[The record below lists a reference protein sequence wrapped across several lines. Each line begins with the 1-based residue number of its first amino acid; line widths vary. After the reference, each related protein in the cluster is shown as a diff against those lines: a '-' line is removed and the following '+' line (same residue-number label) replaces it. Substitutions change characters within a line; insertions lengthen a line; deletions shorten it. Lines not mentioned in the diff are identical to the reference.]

1 MRWSKMLPI
10 AVCLAAALSAT
21 TAHAVA
27 ILPTSFQVSS
37 GHWLVDSNWD
47 DGVPTPSSTALIAN
61 GGIAHIEPG
70 HPDAPATANNLFVD
84 DGTVHIS
91 YIQSPS
97 GPQLA
102 LVTTSAF
109 LGAPG
114 ATGSVVIDTEP
125 APTSLWVPEV
135 PHWTSD
141 SLAVGV
147 GGTGNVTVSGGRVE
161 VTSASIGDVPG
172 STGTVDLQNTSA
184 FLAQGGGGS
193 GGALAVG
200 NAGEGHLDM
209 ADLSLV
215 TVDGCTVGGQVGS
228 EGAIAMTSLAIL
240 EVYGDLVVG
249 GAGRGEVTVT
259 DCDGPGFEWG
269 WEESHNAG
277 VTCMADCVLG
287 ASPTGDGTLTLTR
300 SMLEAY
306 SGALTVGQSG
316 TGHVTLGENAS
327 MTVYG
332 CCIGALPGSDGV
344 MDVAGPGALL
354 NSFAPM
360 YVGGTADGPGG
371 TGLVRVQTDCSLTF
385 YPAVYVLDGGTVE
398 VAGGEITGSTLY
410 LQGGTATGS
419 GHLACTIDN
428 GGLVSPGSS
437 IGRLGT
443 VGDYIQRDGGR
454 LLIEIEAIDSFDHVR
469 ASSITIEPG
478 AILDIVFQGGYVP
491 APGDYFDFLTGR
503 NTVTGEF
510 TAITITEPTGAE
522 GLIFD
527 VVQLDEGFRL
537 EVSGPIPEPA
547 SMALLGIGLLALA
560 RRRRTSRA

>member
-1 MRWSKMLPI
+1 MRWTKMLLI
-10 AVCLAAALSAT
+10 VACLAAALSAT

-27 ILPTSFQVSS
+27 IVPTSFQVSS
-37 GHWLVDSNWD
+37 GHWLFDSSWD
-47 DGVPTPSSTALIAN
+47 MGMPTPSSDALIGN
-61 GGIAHIEPG
+61 GGTAHIEPG

-97 GPQLA
+97 DPQLA
-102 LVTTSAF
+102 LVTTAAF

-114 ATGSVVIDTEP
+114 ATGSVAIDTDP
-125 APTSLWVPEV
+125 APMSLWMPEV
-135 PHWTSD
+135 PHWVSG
-141 SLAVGV
+141 SLAVGA
-147 GGTGNVTVSGGRVE
+147 GGTGTVAVRGGKVE
-161 VTSASIGDVPG
+161 VTTASIGEVPG
-172 STGTVDLQNTSA
+172 SVGTVDLQNMSA
-184 FLAQGGGGS
+184 LLAYGGGGS
-193 GGALAVG
+193 LTVG
-200 NAGEGHLDM
+200 DAGEGHLDM

-215 TVDGCTVGGQVGS
+215 TVDACTVGAQAGS
-228 EGAIAMTSLAIL
+228 EGTVDMTSLSIL

-259 DCDGPGFEWG
+259 DCDGPVFEWG

-277 VTCMADCVLG
+277 VTCMANCVLG

-306 SGALTVGQSG
+306 FGSLTVGQSG

-344 MDVAGPGALL
+344 IDVVGPNALV
-354 NSFAPM
+354 NCFAPM

-371 TGLVRVQTDCSLTF
+371 TGLLRVHEDCSLSF

-398 VAGGEITGSTLY
+398 AAGGEITGNTLY

-419 GHLACTIDN
+419 GHLACLIDN
-428 GGLVSPGSS
+428 GGLVSPGNS

-443 VGDYIQRDGGR
+443 FGDYIQRDGGK
-454 LLIEIEAIDSFDHVR
+454 LLIEIEAIDSFDRVR
-469 ASSITIEPG
+469 AASITIEPG
-478 AILDIVFQGGYVP
+478 AILDIVFLGGYVP

-522 GLIFD
+522 DLFFD

-537 EVSGPIPEPA
+537 EVSAPIPEPA
-547 SMALLGIGLLALA
+547 SMALLGVGLLALA
-560 RRRRTSRA
+560 RRRRHGRD